1 MHTSCNFL
9 SAILYH
15 PSLSAFSIYHPDSGW
30 HVTSS
35 DQGLSFREERAWE
48 RGCNVYGFEQVNI
61 FKLGLSFTIYM
72 LYMTMNINEYL
83 KMLGEFAYIAARCML
98 VK

>member
-1 MHTSCNFL
+1 M
-9 SAILYH
+9 
-15 PSLSAFSIYHPDSGW
+15 
-30 HVTSS
+30 
-35 DQGLSFREERAWE
+35 
-48 RGCNVYGFEQVNI
+48 NI
-61 FKLGLSFTIYM
+61 FKLALSFTMYM